1 MNALEARG
9 LTKTFF
15 RTVAVNAVSLAL
27 PQGSVNVLV
36 GANGAGKTTLL
47 RVLLNLLAPTAGES
61 TVLGESSRRLGPA
74 QWRRI
79 GFVAEETVQPAT
91 TVGGLLDAWR
101 ALYPTWDRD
110 LENKLVREFE
120 LPLDR
125 ALKALSRGMRMKA
138 QLLSVLP
145 YRPELLVLDE
155 PFGGLDPLVRE
166 QVVQGV
172 LELVSAEGCTVLV
185 SSHDIVEVETLAD
198 RILWMER
205 GALRLVE
212 EADSLRTRF
221 RRVEIAAPESPPPH
235 AWAVDRL
242 GGSVRYIDPQFDP
255 GRLPAGANVEPMT
268 LREIFLA
275 LLRQSPAGLNPSS
288 TPLSR

>member
-1 MNALEARG
+1 MNAIESRG
-9 LTKTFF
+9 LSKHFH
-15 RTVAVNAVSLAL
+15 RTVAVNNVSLDL
-27 PQGSVNVLV
+27 PRGSVNVLV
-36 GANGAGKTTLL
+36 GANGAGKTTWL
-47 RVLLNLLAPTAGES
+47 RLLLNLLAPTSGEA
-61 TVLGESSRRLGPA
+61 TVLGVPSRRLGPA
-74 QWRRI
+74 EWRRI
-79 GFVAEETVQPAT
+79 GFIAEETRHPGH
-91 TVGGLLDAWR
+91 TVRGLLEAWR
-101 ALYPTWDRD
+101 PLYPTWDRD
-110 LENKLVREFE
+110 LEQKLAHQFE

-125 ALKALSRGMRMKA
+125 PLKALSRGMRMKA

-166 QVVQGV
+166 QVVEGV

-198 RILWMER
+198 RILWMDR

-212 EADSLRTRF
+212 EAESLRARF
-221 RRVEIAAPESPPPH
+221 RRVEVASSETPPVQ

-242 GGSVRYIDPQFDP
+242 GGSIRYIDPQFDP
-255 GRLPAGANVEPMT
+255 GRLPPGAQAEPMS

-275 LLRQSPAGLNPSS
+275 LLRQPAPASQPTAQS
-288 TPLSR
+288 LSR